1 MPDINFK
8 NNEGI
13 LLMTFPEFSFHDGAI
28 KRVCFEIDV
37 NFDFFKS
44 KTQVESE
51 RFDFENLV
59 IGLNKVY
66 QRE

>member
-1 MPDINFK
+1 
-8 NNEGI
+8 
-13 LLMTFPEFSFHDGAI
+13 MTFPEFSFHDGAI

-51 RFDFENLV
+51 WFDFENLV